1 MPNAGRDSVKRQ
13 NVCRSDVTISWRT
26 PYFLC
31 RCFKA
36 SSNSSRMTLP
46 RVLRSSSA
54 RRSISSNKSAGSRTD
69 TPTDSGSCLF
79 FAISTRPEGY
89 RDVMFRVNPMTCDY
103 QRLLVITLITSYSI
117 SMSAYRRRNHDFN
130 ARLQSLQDERQRK
143 SAFHFNGRRPERCP
157 RCGNEQIVVAPH
169 DYDIDRRFKEERKN
183 MLDRMDIE

>member
-13 NVCRSDVTISWRT
+13 NVCSGGVTIAWRHR
-26 PYFLC
+26 YFFC

-79 FAISTRPEGY
+79 FAISPRPEGY
-89 RDVMFRVNPMTCDY
+89 RDVTFRVNLMTCGY
-103 QRLLVITLITSYSI
+103 QRLLVLTVITSYSI
-117 SMSAYRRRNHDFN
+117 DMSAYRRRNHNFN
-130 ARLQSLQDERQRK
+130 TRLQSLQNELHRK
-143 SAFHFNGRRPERCP
+143 TAFHFNGQITP
-157 RCGNEQIVVAPH
+157 R
-169 DYDIDRRFKEERKN
+169 
-183 MLDRMDIE
+183 